1 MRKRLQT
8 GVLLSLL
15 VMMLFAAPIAS
26 AESVAGTDLA
36 SGTDVNTGTEE
47 NTATRENTGTVLPIL
62 ELHQVNLGSADGY
75 VIRFDGTTVLIDGGE
90 AWPNLPERIFPKY
103 LEALGIA
110 HVDVYI
116 ITHWHDDHCMNLNY
130 VLERYGD
137 ESTIVYGVSE
147 KLNAAYDPLAN
158 GAQYRQ
164 MKDGDEFF
172 IGGGKLLKVNCVGPE
187 TVRNNGLSNMD
198 SLNFLLTYG
207 EKRILFTADYASSG
221 NMNRKYRELLTYI
234 DVLKFPHHGIRE
246 DSGDFVIGTAI
257 TKVLTPMYV
266 LVPGSAAVWDI
277 WSFTVAYSNEQRL
290 TRDHIYT
297 NKHGNILMFTD
308 GADIVFRT
316 EVDPAD
322 YAQYQVKRAL
332 SE

>member
-15 VMMLFAAPIAS
+15 VMMLFAVPIAS
-26 AESVAGTDLA
+26 AESVPGTDLA
-36 SGTDVNTGTEE
+36 SGTDVNTGT
-47 NTATRENTGTVLPIL
+47 RENTGIVLPIL

-90 AWPNLPERIFPKY
+90 AWPDLPERIFPKY
-103 LEALGIA
+103 LEALGIT

-137 ESTIVYGVSE
+137 ENTIVYGVSE

-172 IGGGKLLKVNCVGPE
+172 IGGG
-187 TVRNNGLSNMD
+187 
-198 SLNFLLTYG
+198 
-207 EKRILFTADYASSG
+207 
-221 NMNRKYRELLTYI
+221 
-234 DVLKFPHHGIRE
+234 
-246 DSGDFVIGTAI
+246 
-257 TKVLTPMYV
+257 
-266 LVPGSAAVWDI
+266 
-277 WSFTVAYSNEQRL
+277 
-290 TRDHIYT
+290 
-297 NKHGNILMFTD
+297 
-308 GADIVFRT
+308 
-316 EVDPAD
+316 
-322 YAQYQVKRAL
+322 
-332 SE
+332 

>member
-1 MRKRLQT
+1 MRKRLQA

-15 VMMLFAAPIAS
+15 VMMLFAASIAS

-36 SGTDVNTGTEE
+36 SGTDVNTGTEK
-47 NTATRENTGTVLPIL
+47 NTGTVLPIL

-103 LEALGIA
+103 LEALGIT

-137 ESTIVYGVSE
+137 ENTIVYGVSE

-158 GAQYRQ
+158 GTQYRQ

-172 IGGGKLLKVNCVGPE
+172 IGG
-187 TVRNNGLSNMD
+187 
-198 SLNFLLTYG
+198 
-207 EKRILFTADYASSG
+207 
-221 NMNRKYRELLTYI
+221 
-234 DVLKFPHHGIRE
+234 
-246 DSGDFVIGTAI
+246 
-257 TKVLTPMYV
+257 
-266 LVPGSAAVWDI
+266 
-277 WSFTVAYSNEQRL
+277 
-290 TRDHIYT
+290 
-297 NKHGNILMFTD
+297 
-308 GADIVFRT
+308 
-316 EVDPAD
+316 
-322 YAQYQVKRAL
+322 
-332 SE
+332 

>member
-8 GVLLSLL
+8 GVLLLVL
-15 VMMLFAAPIAS
+15 VMMLFAASIAS
-26 AESVAGTDLA
+26 AESVKGTNLA

-47 NTATRENTGTVLPIL
+47 NTGTEKNTGTVLPIL

-103 LEALGIA
+103 LEALGIT
-110 HVDVYI
+110 HV
-116 ITHWHDDHCMNLNY
+116 
-130 VLERYGD
+130 
-137 ESTIVYGVSE
+137 
-147 KLNAAYDPLAN
+147 
-158 GAQYRQ
+158 
-164 MKDGDEFF
+164 
-172 IGGGKLLKVNCVGPE
+172 
-187 TVRNNGLSNMD
+187 
-198 SLNFLLTYG
+198 
-207 EKRILFTADYASSG
+207 
-221 NMNRKYRELLTYI
+221 

-322 YAQYQVKRAL
+322 YAQYQVERAL

>member
-1 MRKRLQT
+1 MSKRLR
-8 GVLLSLL
+8 GGLLSLL
-15 VMMLFAAPIAS
+15 VMMLFAASLVS
-26 AESVAGTDLA
+26 AEAVTGTDLA
-36 SGTDVNTGTEE
+36 SGTDVNTETEDNME
-47 NTATRENTGTVLPIL
+47 TVLPIL

-75 VIRFDGTTVLIDGGE
+75 VIRFNGTTVLIDGGE
-90 AWPNLPERIFPKY
+90 AWPDLPVRIFPQY
-103 LEALGIA
+103 LEALGIT

-164 MKDGDEFF
+164 MKDGDEFV
-172 IGGGKLLKVNCVGPE
+172 IGDLLKANCVGPE
-187 TVRNNGLSNMD
+187 TVRNNGLANMD

-207 EKRILFTADYASSG
+207 EKRILFTADYAASG
-221 NMNRKYRELLTYI
+221 NMNRKYKELLTYI

-246 DSGDFVIGTAI
+246 DSGDFVIGVAI

-266 LVPGSAAVWDI
+266 LVPGSASVWEI
-277 WSFTVAYSNEQRL
+277 WSFTVGYSNEPRL

-297 NKHGNILMFTD
+297 NRHGNILLFTD

-316 EVDPAD
+316 GVDPAD
-322 YAQYQVKRAL
+322 YAQYQEKRDL